1 MLTSLHRGRQTC
13 ARSLGSSNEH
23 EEDPGRTSGALCFTR
38 IPQKATAQ
46 QTSAGK
52 GIQQEAN
59 LPRKSWRARGEN
71 FWTQQVTYG
80 WKTTTDDINRSS
92 RTPSATATLPR
103 CGRVAVLSYEDRLRE
118 LGLFSLEKR
127 RLRGDLTAAFQYL
140 KGPTGKLERDF
151 LQGHVAI
158 GQGVMAL
165 NCKRVDLDEMLRRS
179 SSL

>member
-23 EEDPGRTSGALCFTR
+23 EEDRGRTSGALCFTG

-59 LPRKSWRARGEN
+59 PLRKSWRARGEN

-80 WKTTTDDINRSS
+80 WKTTTDDSNPSS

-103 CGRVAVLSYEDRLRE
+103 CGRVAVLSYEDRLRRS
-118 LGLFSLEKR
+118 LSLEKR

-140 KGPTGKLERDF
+140 KGAYKKAGEELFTGACSDRPRGNGFE
-151 LQGHVAI
+151 LQEG
-158 GQGVMAL
+158 
-165 NCKRVDLDEMLRRS
+165 RFR
-179 SSL
+179 